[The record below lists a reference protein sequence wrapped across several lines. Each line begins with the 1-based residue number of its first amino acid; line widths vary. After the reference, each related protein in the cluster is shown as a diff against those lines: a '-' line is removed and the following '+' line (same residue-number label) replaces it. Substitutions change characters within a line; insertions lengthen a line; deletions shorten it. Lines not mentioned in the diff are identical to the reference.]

1 MKMWGEKKISA
12 GEMKLLKFACEIKIV
27 IVHKKILFS
36 YIYILIL
43 IISI

>member
-27 IVHKKILFS
+27 LS
-36 YIYILIL
+36 NSTQEN
-43 IISI
+43 IIFVYENMD

>member
-27 IVHKKILFS
+27 ISTQENIIFV
-36 YIYILIL
+36 YIYIYIY
-43 IISI
+43 IY

>member
-27 IVHKKILFS
+27 RVIVHKKILFS
-36 YIYILIL
+36 YIYIYIY
-43 IISI
+43 